1 MLSCLSLQLIPLSFV
16 LAVRLCLIRN
26 EATHSATKYKEEIF
40 DSCYSYIHQTF
51 IVFYIKSNHL
61 RPIYS
66 GNNKNP
72 AFLPY
77 VTNIDNSNLIEND
90 ISIFSILHTYV
101 LQEKLLFNAYMFRL
115 YIKSLLNHSAISNKK
130 VICLL
135 HTRLEYS
142 NLNF

>member
-1 MLSCLSLQLIPLSFV
+1 MLEHESKSRVELLWRKQRKLFEFAIDSSVICL
-16 LAVRLCLIRN
+16 
-26 EATHSATKYKEEIF
+26 EI
-40 DSCYSYIHQTF
+40 I
-51 IVFYIKSNHL
+51 
-61 RPIYS
+61 
-66 GNNKNP
+66 KNP

>member
-26 EATHSATKYKEEIF
+26 EATYSATEYKEEIF

-90 ISIFSILHTYV
+90 ISIFPSCTHMYYRKNVFSMLTC
-101 LQEKLLFNAYMFRL
+101 FAY
-115 YIKSLLNHSAISNKK
+115 I
-130 VICLL
+130 
-135 HTRLEYS
+135 
-142 NLNF
+142 

>member
-1 MLSCLSLQLIPLSFV
+1 MTL
-16 LAVRLCLIRN
+16 
-26 EATHSATKYKEEIF
+26 
-40 DSCYSYIHQTF
+40 
-51 IVFYIKSNHL
+51 VF
-61 RPIYS
+61 
-66 GNNKNP
+66 
-72 AFLPY
+72 
-77 VTNIDNSNLIEND
+77 
-90 ISIFSILHTYV
+90 FSILHTYV

>member
-1 MLSCLSLQLIPLSFV
+1 MTLVFFPSC
-16 LAVRLCLIRN
+16 
-26 EATHSATKYKEEIF
+26 TH
-40 DSCYSYIHQTF
+40 
-51 IVFYIKSNHL
+51 N
-61 RPIYS
+61 
-66 GNNKNP
+66 
-72 AFLPY
+72 
-77 VTNIDNSNLIEND
+77 
-90 ISIFSILHTYV
+90 V